1 MVALYWCIVGKSI
14 NDLGR
19 FKNITNLFWAEFMR
33 AILEMA
39 ANERKNDYVSV
50 LCRELQAHVE
60 VVFEKF
66 VIKTEI

>member
-1 MVALYWCIVGKSI
+1 
-14 NDLGR
+14 
-19 FKNITNLFWAEFMR
+19 MR

-39 ANERKNDYVSV
+39 ANERENDYVSV

-66 VIKTEI
+66 VVETTFEINNNKYTICML